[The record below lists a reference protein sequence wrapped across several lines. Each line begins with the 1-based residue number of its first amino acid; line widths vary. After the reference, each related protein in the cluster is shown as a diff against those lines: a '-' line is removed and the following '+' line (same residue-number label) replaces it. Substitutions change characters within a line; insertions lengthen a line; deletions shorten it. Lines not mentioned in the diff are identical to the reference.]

1 MPLGFIS
8 IEFIIRRPN
17 TLMLGSNSQSF
28 EVTHD
33 KFSLKGSIW
42 PLLPPWTL
50 LYAHCAL
57 NNSLL
62 SVSQMHQEPRKF
74 L

>member
-33 KFSLKGSIW
+33 KFSLKGSSYRSHVYLIILIHTILQFSW
-42 PLLPPWTL
+42 SITID
-50 LYAHCAL
+50 
-57 NNSLL
+57 
-62 SVSQMHQEPRKF
+62 
-74 L
+74 